1 MDVSHIELPTRR
13 EPLLMPWPV
22 PGNPGGFIQF
32 DHSDQWRTFIASLDM
47 DSGIPDVVR
56 LKYARAQKLYL
67 LGWIDA
73 DLIKAGELVALT
85 TLELALMDR
94 YGTHFKKRKRTFA
107 AVLKHL
113 VDADGLTDAQIP
125 VVARCG
131 GSAIGQLIG
140 TVKPTLAQRRNSM
153 AHGDPFDGFPVGG
166 LLELVR
172 DLITF
177 SYRHFIAEY
186 AENNIMKPFHWTNNV
201 LPDGCA

>member
-1 MDVSHIELPTRR
+1 MGLSHIDLPPRP

-22 PGNPGGFIQF
+22 QGNPGGFIQF
-32 DHSDQWRTFIASLDM
+32 DHADQWRAFIAKLDM
-47 DSGIPDVVR
+47 DARIPDVVR

-94 YGTHFKKRKRTFA
+94 YWTKLKTCERTFA
-107 AVLKHL
+107 GVLRHL
-113 VDADGLTDAQIP
+113 LEVDDLTDAQIP
-125 VVARCG
+125 MVARCG
-131 GSAIGQLIG
+131 GNAIGQLIG
-140 TVKPTLAQRRNSM
+140 THRPTLAQRRNAM

-177 SYRHFIAEY
+177 AFRNFSVEHRQE
-186 AENNIMKPFHWTNNV
+186 
-201 LPDGCA
+201 

>member
-1 MDVSHIELPTRR
+1 MGLPHIELPPRQ

-22 PGNPGGFIQF
+22 QGNPGGFIQF
-32 DHSDQWRTFIASLDM
+32 DHADQWRMFIASLDM
-47 DSGIPDVVR
+47 DARIPDVVR

-67 LGWIDA
+67 LGWIDT

-85 TLELALMDR
+85 TLELALVDR
-94 YGTHFKKRKRTFA
+94 YGTEFKTRKRTFA

-113 VDADGLTDAQIP
+113 VEVDGLTDAQIP

-140 TVKPTLAQRRNSM
+140 TVKPTLAQRRNAM
-153 AHGDPFDGFPVGG
+153 AHGDPFDGLPVGG

-172 DLITF
+172 DLIAF
-177 SYRHFIAEY
+177 AYRAFIAEY
-186 AENNIMKPFHWTNNV
+186 RQGVT
-201 LPDGCA
+201 G